1 MSLTL
6 TNILV
11 NLLYYGVTLII
22 LPWLI
27 LYAESDIGITRH
39 PSNILRAVSIILAL
53 FGASLQFWCIA
64 LFQSVGRGT
73 PSPAFAPQRLVTQGP
88 YAHVRNPLNIGEV
101 ILFLALALWFA
112 SPLLFAYAALAALAF
127 HLFIVFWEEP
137 RHLKQFGKEYSDYR
151 AEVNRWMPRRPAR
164 R

>member
-6 TNILV
+6 TNILI

-27 LYAESDIGITRH
+27 LYAESAIGITRH
-39 PSNILRAVSIILAL
+39 PSNILRAASILLAL
-53 FGASLQFWCIA
+53 IGISLQVWCIA

-73 PSPAFAPQRLVTQGP
+73 PSPAFAPQRLVTQGA
-88 YAHVRNPLNIGEV
+88 YAHVRNPMNIGEV

-112 SPLLFAYAALAALAF
+112 SPLLLAYAALAALAF
-127 HLFIVFWEEP
+127 HLFIVAWEEP
-137 RHLKQFGKEYSDYR
+137 QHLKQFGKGYSDYR
-151 AEVNRWMPRRPAR
+151 MQVNRWIPKL
-164 R
+164 